1 MIDYVKANNYTR
13 MCKCQTN
20 SLLVINEMKK

>member
-1 MIDYVKANNYTR
+1 MIDYVKANNYTN

-20 SLLVINEMKK
+20 NLLVINEMKK